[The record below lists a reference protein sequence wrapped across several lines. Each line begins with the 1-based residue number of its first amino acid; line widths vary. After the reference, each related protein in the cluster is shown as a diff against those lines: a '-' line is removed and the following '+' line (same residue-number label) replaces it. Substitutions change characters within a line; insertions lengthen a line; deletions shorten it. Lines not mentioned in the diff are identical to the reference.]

1 MRAGRPWLVLQA
13 DGIEATQWN
22 GPVLTLDQRPL
33 RTLGPDLLADR
44 TEPKALVPRLRAS
57 GPDRPLGEA
66 LQDQRLVAGIGNMWM
81 SETLWAVRL
90 SPWLAVGRATDAE
103 LVAALVWARSAM
115 RAAVAGARGSAPGL
129 PPRRPSVPSLW
140 HADRVP
146 GSGRRQPHRLLVP
159 VLSAVSAGDGR
170 PLTVGLTPCAAGTL
184 GGMTALTVAL
194 PSRYHGAE
202 LIASGGM
209 ADVYAATDEMLER
222 RVAIKIL
229 SQRFALDPDL
239 RARFRREARIAAR
252 LSNEPNIVT
261 IFDVADIQERPAI
274 VMEYLPGGT
283 IAERMRAGRVSTALA
298 LAWLAQAG
306 RALDAA
312 HAQGVVHRDVKP
324 ANLMLSGDGELRV
337 ADFGIA
343 RIAGD
348 SSLTS
353 VGTVLGTSGYMSP
366 EQAVGGTATPASDR
380 YALAVVAFELLTGRR
395 PYVAESFASEAAAH
409 ATAPIPAATTVD
421 GSLPAAI
428 DAVFERGLA
437 KAPEDR
443 FRSCGELV
451 ASLTGV
457 FSESAGTTVRLLPED
472 APTAPAQPR
481 PPRFIAPSG
490 WAHPRTRDAR
500 RPRDC
505 RRRIPD
511 ARRRGRADSSR

>member
-1 MRAGRPWLVLQA
+1 
-13 DGIEATQWN
+13 
-22 GPVLTLDQRPL
+22 
-33 RTLGPDLLADR
+33 
-44 TEPKALVPRLRAS
+44 
-57 GPDRPLGEA
+57 
-66 LQDQRLVAGIGNMWM
+66 
-81 SETLWAVRL
+81 
-90 SPWLAVGRATDAE
+90 
-103 LVAALVWARSAM
+103 
-115 RAAVAGARGSAPGL
+115 
-129 PPRRPSVPSLW
+129 
-140 HADRVP
+140 
-146 GSGRRQPHRLLVP
+146 
-159 VLSAVSAGDGR
+159 
-170 PLTVGLTPCAAGTL
+170 
-184 GGMTALTVAL
+184 
-194 PSRYHGAE
+194 
-202 LIASGGM
+202 
-209 ADVYAATDEMLER
+209 
-222 RVAIKIL
+222 
-229 SQRFALDPDL
+229 
-239 RARFRREARIAAR
+239 
-252 LSNEPNIVT
+252 
-261 IFDVADIQERPAI
+261 
-274 VMEYLPGGT
+274 MEYLPGGT
-283 IAERMRAGRVSTALA
+283 IADRMRAGRVSPALA

-472 APTAPAQPR
+472 APTAPAR
-481 PPRFIAPSG
+481 AAAARFIAPSG
-490 WAHPRTRDAR
+490 WGPSSHS
-500 RPRDC
+500 
-505 RRRIPD
+505 
-511 ARRRGRADSSR
+511 GRSPSSGLSPPHS